1 MHSLMQKTGKTVAK
15 SMAIVLPM
23 LVASYA
29 PDSLAIPAFARQT
42 GQNCV
47 ACHAGGQFP
56 ELTPY
61 GRLFKLTGYTIG
73 ERTIPISAMAVVTST
88 KVRNR
93 TEPNPDPATSVKA
106 DFPNQNGT
114 PIFNTASVFLAGKI
128 TDNIGGFAQ
137 WTFNAYDHLDGD
149 NNWKNKVM
157 SDNADIRYADHFINN
172 DRDLIVGLSFNNN
185 PSVQDVWNSAPA
197 WGFDLVPGSNP
208 AGFPAKPQ
216 LAGGLAQQVVGIGA
230 YAYWNK
236 MVYAEL
242 SVYRTANNVWSFMSQ
257 GFEAGDGNLTRM
269 AKNMPYARIALTKEW
284 GAHNIMVGGMAMIPQ
299 IYNDNLVTTP
309 GSPTTKY
316 RDIGVDA
323 QYQYLL
329 APHTVTA
336 QMSYI
341 NERIHYDP
349 TVSGQSGPYDTAMG
363 TTSQPLTNTTDR
375 LNLFRA
381 KASYVYRATYGGSL
395 SYYNLNGSYNSA
407 SQVGIP
413 GDLNAAGS
421 TFSNSSNVT
430 GKPNTVAWI
439 PEVFWIPVQ
448 NVRVG
453 MQYSMFTKYQ
463 GASKNYDGWGRNAR
477 DNDALFLYIWGAY

>member
-1 MHSLMQKTGKTVAK
+1 MYSVLKGCGKTAAKLVAI
-15 SMAIVLPM
+15 ALPV

-29 PDSLAIPAFARQT
+29 PDTLAIPAFARQT

-73 ERTIPISAMAVVTST
+73 ERNIPISAMAVVTDT
-88 KVRNR
+88 MVRSRND
-93 TEPNPDPATSVKA
+93 PNPGGFAKG
-106 DFPNQNGT
+106 DFPAQNGT
-114 PIFNTASVFLAGKI
+114 PIFNTASIFLAGKV

-137 WTFNAYDHLDGD
+137 WTVNQYDHLDGGG
-149 NNWKNKVM
+149 NWQSNTV
-157 SDNADIRYADHFINN
+157 SDNADIRYVDRFINANN
-172 DRDLIVGLSFNNN
+172 DVIVGLTFNNN

-216 LAGGLAQQVVGIGA
+216 LGGALAQQVVGLGA

-236 MVYAEL
+236 TVYAEL
-242 SVYRTANNVWSFMSQ
+242 SVYRTADKFWSFMSQ
-257 GFEAGDGNLTRM
+257 GFDSTDGTRSRLV
-269 AKNMPYARIALTKEW
+269 NNTPYARIALTKEW
-284 GAHNIMVGGMAMIPQ
+284 GAHNFMVGAMAMAPEV
-299 IYNDNLVTTP
+299 YNDPTQPP

-316 RDIGVDA
+316 RDIGIDA
-323 QYQYLL
+323 QYQYILD
-329 APHTVTA
+329 PHTVTA
-336 QMSYI
+336 QFSYI

-349 TVSGQSGPYDTAMG
+349 SVAGMPGAYDSLMG
-363 TTSQPLTNTTDR
+363 TASQPLTNTTDR

-381 KASYVYRATYGGSL
+381 KASYVYRAKYGGSL
-395 SYYNLNGSYNSA
+395 SYYNLSGSYNSLN
-407 SQVGIP
+407 QMGIP
-413 GDLNAAGS
+413 GDLTAGGLNNS
-421 TFSNSSNVT
+421 VSSNVT
-430 GKPNTVAWI
+430 GKPDTVAWI

-448 NVRVG
+448 NARVG

-463 GASKNYDGWGRNAR
+463 GAKNNYDGWGRNAK
-477 DNDALFLYIWGAY
+477 DNDALFLYVWGAY